1 MQTVSHSNA
10 DKWYNLNL
18 GKGREFMFKHGEF
31 FAMEVSNPNERKK
44 YRLYGRV
51 TEALMQDVVFND
63 LLSSGRCQVIFEL
76 TPEEREH
83 IYNNCY

>member
-1 MQTVSHSNA
+1 MTISHS
-10 DKWYNLNL
+10 DTEKWYNLNL
-18 GKGREFMFKHGEF
+18 GKGREFMFKYGEF
-31 FAMEVSNPNERKK
+31 FAMDVNNPQEKKK

-51 TEALMQDVVFND
+51 TEALMKDDVFKE
-63 LLSSGRCQVIFEL
+63 LLSSGRCEVIFEL